1 MFQIWICRPRAVSIT
16 HASREGLP
24 HRRSYAGGS
33 IFGPEISSDTKLAD
47 VKCQSVCFDICQCQ
61 GRFGQHTIKTHQ
73 ISARPK
79 MSKPTRLMSKP
90 RFDIKR
96 VFFTCMMGARL
107 QKDSC
112 RSGDIR
118 QLQSCRARGLKRD
131 VIRMVL
137 ACSHSTA
144 GTATPKTS
152 STLRKMKF
160 QFAQSEEV
168 MCTRPIA

>member
-33 IFGPEISSDTKLAD
+33 IFGPEISSDTKRAD
-47 VKCQSVCFDICQCQ
+47 VKCQSVCFDIFRFQ

-79 MSKPTRLMSKP
+79 MPKPTRLMSKP

-96 VFFTCMMGARL
+96 VFYIHDGRTLAE
-107 QKDSC
+107 
-112 RSGDIR
+112 R
-118 QLQSCRARGLKRD
+118 QLQKR
-131 VIRMVL
+131 RY
-137 ACSHSTA
+137 STA
-144 GTATPKTS
+144 TIMQGAGAQARCYTYGFS
-152 STLRKMKF
+152 M
-160 QFAQSEEV
+160 FALHGGDGYAEDVFDITENEISI
-168 MCTRPIA
+168 CAI